1 MDFSFSQEALMM
13 QETLRK
19 FITEELLP
27 LQEKHR
33 LDREVPPPADLRMKI
48 RKRSVEL
55 GFYGIDMPEE
65 VGGGN
70 ISTVDRMLLHEEA
83 AKHDNVFGEEIFGGA
98 GGPTHILLACTDK
111 QKEKYL
117 TPLMKGEITTCFG
130 LSEPGAGSDATN
142 ISTSA
147 VKKGDAWIL
156 NGRKHYIT
164 SAPWADFAMVFASTD
179 KAKGARGGITCFLV
193 DRSAPGAD
201 FDHPQHTMD
210 GNGWVGELVFEDC
223 EVAADNVLGQVGF
236 GFALAMKW
244 INDGRLNIGA
254 ASVGIAKRMLN
265 LSIDYAKQRVA
276 FGQPIANFQ
285 LIQAMLADMATE
297 IFAAENMVYR
307 SAWMKDQG
315 IDIRKEAAMVK
326 VYCAEMVNRA
336 VDTAMQIYGGMGF
349 MRETP
354 IEHVMRRVRVF
365 RIFEGTSEIQRLTI
379 AKSLLKE

>member
-1 MDFSFSQEALMM
+1 MDFSFSPEALMM

-19 FITEELLP
+19 FVTEEMIP
-27 LQEKHR
+27 LAEKNKLGR
-33 LDREVPPPADLRMKI
+33 DEPPPLDLRKKM

-83 AKHDNVFGEEIFGGA
+83 TKHDNVFNQEIFGGA
-98 GGPTHILLACTDK
+98 GGPTPILLSATDK

-117 TPLMKGEITTCFG
+117 EPLMKGDITTCFG

-147 VKKGDAWIL
+147 VLKGDKWIL

-164 SAPWADFAMVFASTD
+164 NGPSADFSMVFASTD

-193 DRSAPGAD
+193 DRDAPGAD

-223 EVAADNVLGQVGF
+223 EVPADNVMGQVGF
-236 GFALAMKW
+236 GFALAMHW

-254 ASVGIAKRMLN
+254 ASVGIAKRMLRIS
-265 LSIDYAKQRVA
+265 LDYARQREA

-297 IFAAENMVYR
+297 IFAAENMLYR
-307 SAWMKDQG
+307 AAWMKDQG

-326 VYCAEMVNRA
+326 VYGAEMVNRA
-336 VDTAMQIYGGMGF
+336 VDTAMQIHGGMGF
-349 MRETP
+349 MKETP
-354 IEHVMRRVRVF
+354 IEHVMRQVRVF